1 MHPFVF
7 YLAVIWI
14 AVLLGVNIFL
24 VIWARSMTVRI
35 LAADTLTLILIALL
49 VLFAHADRSAYYLD
63 AALTLALLSF
73 VGVVAAGRYWS
84 TGRPF

>member
-1 MHPFVF
+1 MHPFVY
-7 YLAVIWI
+7 YLAVTWI

-35 LAADTLTLILIALL
+35 LAADTLTLILVALL
-49 VLFAHADRSAYYLD
+49 VLFAHAGRAAYYLD

-84 TGRPF
+84 AGRPF

>member
-35 LAADTLTLILIALL
+35 LAADTLTLILVALL
-49 VLFAHADRSAYYLD
+49 VLFAHASRSAYYLD

-84 TGRPF
+84 EGRPF